1 MTITMAQTKKITK
14 YVAGLMAASIMSL
27 PSYASAEGLNLI
39 INRDRDEA
47 KVGAM
52 FSIPIPFFGEGKNT
66 KYNQRNQTLESQIA
80 GLTQVPAFNS
90 ESSSQP
96 YFEQYDGNWFT
107 KPLKELGH
115 GMTTPLHAYNTKTD
129 GTTRWLPGYSTITK
143 EGSIAAPIYGIFASA
158 INGTAKLFGSN
169 YRVNNPF
176 QANFWRT
183 MGTALMEIGAGIA
196 VGSSGGGGGSSS
208 SSTTTTTP
216 PAEEE
221 ELPPAAGGDI

>member
-1 MTITMAQTKKITK
+1 MTITMTTKSFTHKYITK
-14 YVAGLMAASIMSL
+14 PLAIALTAGMISL
-27 PSYASAEGLNLI
+27 PSYAGAEGLNI
-39 INRDRDEA
+39 GINKNDCESR
-47 KVGAM
+47 VTAM
-52 FSIPIPFFGEGKNT
+52 FSIPISFFGEGKNT
-66 KYNQRNQTLESQIA
+66 KYNQRNQTLESQVA

-183 MGTALMEIGAGIA
+183 AGTALMEIGAGIA
-196 VGSSGGGGGSSS
+196 VGSSGGGGGGSGGGGGGSPSGTSSGS
-208 SSTTTTTP
+208 
-216 PAEEE
+216 
-221 ELPPAAGGDI
+221 I